1 AADRR
6 TESAQQGR
14 VAVAHFAA
22 DPGVHR
28 DADGRASR
36 PSQSSSGPVPQAPS
50 CDSSLYGLPD
60 HPDCRPLRVAAA
72 CRRWLMVKL
81 DRYIGK
87 SVFMAILAVLGIILG
102 LASLF
107 AFIDEMADISDTY
120 TFWDAGSFVVMT
132 APRRL
137 YDMLPMA
144 ALIGCLIGLGAL
156 ASSSEL
162 TIMRA
167 AGVSIGRIVWA
178 VMKPMLVLMVAGL
191 LIGEYVAPVTEAQA
205 QAARS
210 LAQGTG
216 DAQSAKHGL
225 WHRQGDEFIHIN
237 TVQPNGLLYGVT
249 RYRFD
254 DQRHMLT
261 SSFAKQAN
269 FKTDYWLL
277 KDVTTTVFHEGR
289 TEVVTAPEERWNVAL
304 SPQLLRAEQRSLL
317 AGVLHQDPPAAG
329 DRRPGADGHFFHLR
343 AAALGDAGAACVH
356 RCAGGLHLPH
366 RSGPAGPVES
376 GIRLLATVRRPG
388 AGWGVRAGGDL
399 VVAPR
404 GLIAAA

>member
-1 AADRR
+1 
-6 TESAQQGR
+6 
-14 VAVAHFAA
+14 
-22 DPGVHR
+22 
-28 DADGRASR
+28 
-36 PSQSSSGPVPQAPS
+36 
-50 CDSSLYGLPD
+50 
-60 HPDCRPLRVAAA
+60 
-72 CRRWLMVKL
+72 MVKL

-191 LIGEYVAPVTEAQA
+191 LIGEYVAPVTEASA

-216 DAQSAKHGL
+216 DAQSARHGL

-254 DQRHMLT
+254 DQRHML
-261 SSFAKQAN
+261 SASFAKQAN
-269 FKTDYWLL
+269 YKTDYWAL
-277 KDVTTTVFHEGR
+277 KDVSTTLFHEGR
-289 TEVVTAPEERWNVAL
+289 TEVVTAPDERWDISL
-304 SPQLLRAEQRSLL
+304 SPQLLSTVVLPPESLSMTGLYGYAHYLADQGLANGRYWLAFYTKILQPLVTVALVLMAISFIFGPLRSVTLGQRVFTGVLVGFTFRIAQDLLGPSSLVFGFSPLFAVLVPAGICAL
-317 AGVLHQDPPAAG
+317 AGIWL
-329 DRRPGADGHFFHLR
+329 LR
-343 AAALGDAGAACVH
+343 
-356 RCAGGLHLPH
+356 
-366 RSGPAGPVES
+366 
-376 GIRLLATVRRPG
+376 
-388 AGWGVRAGGDL
+388 RAG
-399 VVAPR
+399 
-404 GLIAAA
+404 

>member
-1 AADRR
+1 
-6 TESAQQGR
+6 
-14 VAVAHFAA
+14 
-22 DPGVHR
+22 
-28 DADGRASR
+28 
-36 PSQSSSGPVPQAPS
+36 
-50 CDSSLYGLPD
+50 
-60 HPDCRPLRVAAA
+60 
-72 CRRWLMVKL
+72 MVKL

-191 LIGEYVAPVTEAQA
+191 LIGEYLAPVTEASA

-225 WHRQGDEFIHIN
+225 WHRQGEEFIHIN

-249 RYRFD
+249 RYHFD

-277 KDVTTTVFHEGR
+277 KDVTTTVFHDGR

-304 SPQLLRAEQRSLL
+304 SPQLLSTVVLPPESLSMTGLYGYARYLADQGLNNGRYWLAFYTKILQPLVTVALVLMAISFIFGPLRSVTLGQRVFTGVLVGFTFRIAQDLLGPSSLVFGFSPLFAVLVPAGVCAL
-317 AGVLHQDPPAAG
+317 AGIWL
-329 DRRPGADGHFFHLR
+329 LR
-343 AAALGDAGAACVH
+343 
-356 RCAGGLHLPH
+356 
-366 RSGPAGPVES
+366 
-376 GIRLLATVRRPG
+376 
-388 AGWGVRAGGDL
+388 RAG
-399 VVAPR
+399 
-404 GLIAAA
+404 